1 MLSANKQYILEC
13 CKIRTYQK
21 IRGQPLISSG
31 GPYPRPRF
39 SLTVDIYIFPNSPKI
54 KMHLRPDHAVRDLPT
69 LHAFIKQHPLGVLT
83 TSLPSENHPT
93 LQCSHIPWVLDS
105 ETTLEDEL
113 ATKAKITDDNTPA
126 PPHPSLGVLRG
137 HIARQNPQSKAI
149 VESAS
154 EHSTKT
160 ISIPG
165 ALPITSSEEEPT
177 TSTGH
182 TLPGEVLIVF
192 TSPVDHY
199 ITPNFYTESKP
210 ATGRVAPTWNYAAV
224 QVYGRATIYHDTKD
238 EQTELFL
245 RQQLGDLAQLG
256 EEGVMGFRD
265 ESGLGSGSDVKHRGG
280 GTENGN
286 GDGDPPQ
293 NKDQDQNQD
302 HSTDLDLELELN
314 QGVKTMTTGASGD
327 GDGTAL
333 PKPMPAAW
341 KIADAPLEYIAAL
354 LKNIVGMKIEI
365 TRIEGRFKVSQE
377 RPVNDRGGVVQGL
390 ERMGGRA
397 RDMAEFVRRG
407 KVLPGQ

>member
-1 MLSANKQYILEC
+1 
-13 CKIRTYQK
+13 
-21 IRGQPLISSG
+21 
-31 GPYPRPRF
+31 
-39 SLTVDIYIFPNSPKI
+39 
-54 KMHLRPDHAVRDLPT
+54 MHLRPDHAVRDLPT

-113 ATKAKITDDNTPA
+113 ATKAKLADDNTPA
-126 PPHPSLGVLRG
+126 APRAPLGVLRG

-154 EHSTKT
+154 EYSTKT
-160 ISIPG
+160 ISLPG
-165 ALPITSSEEEPT
+165 AFPITSSEEEPA

-224 QVYGRATIYHDTKD
+224 QVYGRATIYHDSKD
-238 EQTELFL
+238 GQTELFL
-245 RQQLGDLAQLG
+245 RQQLGDLARLG
-256 EEGVMGFRD
+256 EEGVMGFPD
-265 ESGLGSGSDVKHRGG
+265 ESALGSGSDDKH
-280 GTENGN
+280 
-286 GDGDPPQ
+286 GDGDGKPHQ
-293 NKDQDQNQD
+293 NKDQN
-302 HSTDLDLELELN
+302 HSLDRELELN
-314 QGVKTMTTGASGD
+314 QGVKTARTGASGD
-327 GDGTAL
+327 GNGTAL
-333 PKPMPAAW
+333 PKLTPAPW
-341 KIADAPLEYIAAL
+341 KMADAPLEYIVAL
-354 LKNIVGMKIEI
+354 LKNIVGMRIEI

-407 KVLPGQ
+407 KVLP

>member
-1 MLSANKQYILEC
+1 MHGLVLISDIYKC

-21 IRGQPLISSG
+21 IRGQPLISPLPQDS
-31 GPYPRPRF
+31 F
-39 SLTVDIYIFPNSPKI
+39 SLAVEIYFIPNSHKI

-126 PPHPSLGVLRG
+126 PAPVSMGVLRG

-165 ALPITSSEEEPT
+165 AFPITSSEEEPT

-199 ITPNFYTESKP
+199 ITPNFYIESKP

-245 RQQLGDLAQLG
+245 RQQLGDLARLG
-256 EEGVMGFRD
+256 EEGIMGFQD
-265 ESGLGSGSDVKHRGG
+265 ESGLGSGSDVKHRS
-280 GTENGN
+280 GTENG
-286 GDGDPPQ
+286 DGHLPQ
-293 NKDQDQNQD
+293 NRDQNRN
-302 HSTDLDLELELN
+302 HSTDQNLDLELELN
-314 QGVKTMTTGASGD
+314 QGVKMAATGASGD

-333 PKPMPAAW
+333 PKPLPAAW

-354 LKNIVGMKIEI
+354 LKNIVGIRIEI

-407 KVLPGQ
+407 KVLPGQRG

>member
-1 MLSANKQYILEC
+1 
-13 CKIRTYQK
+13 
-21 IRGQPLISSG
+21 
-31 GPYPRPRF
+31 
-39 SLTVDIYIFPNSPKI
+39 
-54 KMHLRPDHAVRDLPT
+54 MHLRPDHAVRDLPT

-105 ETTLEDEL
+105 ETAFEPEF
-113 ATKAKITDDNTPA
+113 AKEAKVADDSTPA
-126 PPHPSLGVLRG
+126 PPQPPMGVLRG
-137 HIARQNPQSKAI
+137 HIARQNPQSKAM

-154 EHSTKT
+154 EYSTKT
-160 ISIPG
+160 TSIPG
-165 ALPITSSEEEPT
+165 AFPVTSSEEEPA

-245 RQQLGDLAQLG
+245 RQQLGDLARLG
-256 EEGVMGFRD
+256 EEGVMGFQD
-265 ESGLGSGSDVKHRGG
+265 ESGLGPGSDVKHRGDG
-280 GTENGN
+280 SGIEN

-293 NKDQDQNQD
+293 TQNKNWSPDRGL
-302 HSTDLDLELELN
+302 S
-314 QGVKTMTTGASGD
+314 QGAKRATGASGYDD
-327 GDGTAL
+327 GSAL
-333 PKPMPAAW
+333 PTPRPRPAW
-341 KIADAPLEYIAAL
+341 KISDAPPEYIAVL
-354 LKNIVGMKIEI
+354 LKNIVGMRVEI

-377 RPVNDRGGVVQGL
+377 RPVNDRVGVVEGL
-390 ERMGGRA
+390 ERMGGTA
-397 RDMAEFVRRG
+397 GEMAEFVRRG

>member
-1 MLSANKQYILEC
+1 
-13 CKIRTYQK
+13 
-21 IRGQPLISSG
+21 
-31 GPYPRPRF
+31 
-39 SLTVDIYIFPNSPKI
+39 
-54 KMHLRPDHAVRDLPT
+54 MHLRPDHAVRDLPT
-69 LHAFIKQHPLGVLT
+69 LHAFIKQHPLGILT

-93 LQCSHIPWVLDS
+93 LQCSHIPWVLDG

-113 ATKAKITDDNTPA
+113 STKAKVADEDTPA

-165 ALPITSSEEEPT
+165 AFPITSSEEEPT

-210 ATGRVAPTWNYAAV
+210 ATGRVAPTWNYATV
-224 QVYGRATIYHDTKD
+224 QVYGRATIYHGTKD

-245 RQQLGDLAQLG
+245 RQQLSDLARLG
-256 EEGVMGFRD
+256 EEGVMGFQD
-265 ESGLGSGSDVKHRGG
+265 ESGLTSGSDVKRGG
-280 GTENGN
+280 GSGTENGDGD

-293 NKDQDQNQD
+293 NKDQNQNY
-302 HSTDLDLELELN
+302 STDLELNLN
-314 QGVKTMTTGASGD
+314 QGVKMATGASRD

-333 PKPMPAAW
+333 PKSTPAPW
-341 KIADAPLEYIAAL
+341 KIADAPLEYIASL
-354 LKNIVGMKIEI
+354 LKNIVGMRIEI

-390 ERMGGRA
+390 GRMGGRA
-397 RDMAEFVRRG
+397 RDMAEFVKRG
-407 KVLPGQ
+407 KVLAGQ

>member
-1 MLSANKQYILEC
+1 
-13 CKIRTYQK
+13 
-21 IRGQPLISSG
+21 
-31 GPYPRPRF
+31 
-39 SLTVDIYIFPNSPKI
+39 
-54 KMHLRPDHAVRDLPT
+54 MHLRPDHAVRDLPT

-83 TSLPSENHPT
+83 TSLPLKNHPT

-105 ETTLEDEL
+105 ETALEDEPS
-113 ATKAKITDDNTPA
+113 TKAKIADGNTPA
-126 PPHPSLGVLRG
+126 SPLPSLGVLRG

-160 ISIPG
+160 IRIPG
-165 ALPITSSEEEPT
+165 AFPITSSEEEPM

-199 ITPNFYTESKP
+199 ITPNFYIESKP

-245 RQQLGDLAQLG
+245 RRQLGDLAQLG
-256 EEGVMGFRD
+256 EEGVMGFQD
-265 ESGLGSGSDVKHRGG
+265 ESGLTSGSDVKHGG
-280 GTENGN
+280 GSGTEN

-293 NKDQDQNQD
+293 NKDQNQN
-302 HSTDLDLELELN
+302 HSTDLELQLELN
-314 QGVKTMTTGASGD
+314 QGVKTAATGASGD
-327 GDGTAL
+327 GDRMAL
-333 PKPMPAAW
+333 PKSTPAPW

-397 RDMAEFVRRG
+397 RDMAEFVMRG